1 MTVRSVA
8 LSWCGAGT
16 PGLEAGVPDGINA
29 GLPVCAIAGRAM
41 ASDNSEAAVNTRSM
55 GLLLEGLLA
64 SQRQHV
70 GDQRVLLFLRQ
81 LEAEHQVEEFD
92 RVGERQQAAVVE
104 VRRRILDAAQR
115 QGLDRA
121 IRDNGEVVH
130 NQTRGIKALQLQVMH
145 IVVEKRQLRHMTCG
159 AAPLAHEDLLAG
171 QLLLAGLGRIKLAER
186 IERSE

>member
-8 LSWCGAGT
+8 LSWWGAGT
-16 PGLEAGVPDGINA
+16 PGLEAGVPDGVNA
-29 GLPVCAIAGRAM
+29 GLPVCAIAGRM
-41 ASDNSEAAVNTRSM
+41 RASDSSEVAINSRSM
-55 GLLLEGLLA
+55 GLLLEEWLA

-70 GDQRVLLFLRQ
+70 GDQRVLLFLGQ

-92 RVGERQQAAVVE
+92 SVGEGQQAAVVE

-130 NQTRGIKALQLQVMH
+130 DQTRRIKALQLQVMH
-145 IVVEKRQLRHMTCG
+145 IVVEKRQLRHMACG
-159 AAPLAHEDLLAG
+159 
-171 QLLLAGLGRIKLAER
+171 
-186 IERSE
+186 

>member
-16 PGLEAGVPDGINA
+16 PGLEAGVPDGVNA
-29 GLPVCAIAGRAM
+29 GLPVCAIAGRTM
-41 ASDNSEAAVNTRSM
+41 ASNNSEAAVNSRSM

-70 GDQRVLLFLRQ
+70 DDQRILLFLGQ

-92 RVGERQQAAVVE
+92 SVGERQQAAVVE
-104 VRRRILDAAQR
+104 VRRRLLDAAQC

-121 IRDNGEVVH
+121 IWDNGEVVH
-130 NQTRGIKALQLQVMH
+130 DQTRRIKALQLQVMH
-145 IVVEKRQLRHMTCG
+145 IVVEERQLRHMACS
-159 AAPLAHEDLLAG
+159 AAPLTHEDPFAG
-171 QLLLAGLGRIKLAER
+171 Q
-186 IERSE
+186 